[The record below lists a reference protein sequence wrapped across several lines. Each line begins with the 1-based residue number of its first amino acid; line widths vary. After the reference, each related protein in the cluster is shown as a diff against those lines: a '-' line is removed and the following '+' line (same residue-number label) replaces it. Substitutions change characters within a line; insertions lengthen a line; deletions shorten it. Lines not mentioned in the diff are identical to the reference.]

1 MRQQKVL
8 PSHIKGL
15 YEKELHVGSSAII
28 IQLQYTTIQISPL
41 ALKNCIFAKMNYVT
55 VDQMHE
61 IEYDTLLYIND
72 RLTEGE

>member
-8 PSHIKGL
+8 PSHIKGV
-15 YEKELHVGSSAII
+15 YEKELYVGSSAIVI
-28 IQLQYTTIQISPL
+28 DLQYTTIYISPL
-41 ALKNCIFAKMNYVT
+41 ALKNCLFAKMNYVT